1 MTSLFI
7 RFVLIFSFTFLLN
20 NCATKP
26 NDPTAN
32 NNADQLYIEARKFLD
47 KSLFQQ
53 AIDRYSKLETRYPYG
68 LYTQHAKLEK
78 AYALWKFNNNL
89 IEAISSIDRF
99 LAEFP
104 NHKLTD
110 YALYLKGRIY
120 FRDNL
125 GISGLFGSEDLSDRD
140 DSTMKESYNVFKEL
154 IEKYPDSNYSGDA
167 RKRMIFIY
175 QKLAKKEYQIAGYYH
190 SIGSYIASANRL
202 KYILEHYPKYNDQVA
217 VLQLLK
223 ENYTRLELDDLA
235 KNIDEIIN
243 SNL

>member
-1 MTSLFI
+1 MKIKLMLIYQFSYDEIFFSTWYNSLRMFSFFIKLVLFI
-7 RFVLIFSFTFLLN
+7 SFTFLLN

-32 NNADQLYIEARKFLD
+32 YNADQLYIEARKFLD

-53 AIDRYSKLETRYPYG
+53 AIDAYSKLESRYPYG

-99 LAEFP
+99 IAEFP
-104 NHKLTD
+104 NHNLAD

-125 GISGLFGSEDLSDRD
+125 GIAGLFGSEDLSDRD

-154 IEKYPDSNYSGDA
+154 IEKYPDSNYSDDA

-175 QKLAKKEYQIAGYYH
+175 QKLAKKRI
-190 SIGSYIASANRL
+190 
-202 KYILEHYPKYNDQVA
+202 
-217 VLQLLK
+217 
-223 ENYTRLELDDLA
+223 
-235 KNIDEIIN
+235 
-243 SNL
+243 

>member
-1 MTSLFI
+1 MLA
-7 RFVLIFSFTFLLN
+7 
-20 NCATKP
+20 NCATSP
-26 NDPTAN
+26 NDPLRNYSAQ
-32 NNADQLYIEARKFLD
+32 QLYLEARKFLD

-53 AIDRYSKLETRYPYG
+53 AIDAYSKLESRYPYG

-78 AYALWKFNNNL
+78 AYAYWKYNNNQ

-99 LAEFP
+99 IAEFP

-120 FRDNL
+120 FRDDL
-125 GISGLFGSEDLSDRD
+125 GIAGLFGSKDLSDRD
-140 DSTMKESYNVFKEL
+140 DSTMKESYNVFKDL
-154 IEKYPDSNYSGDA
+154 IEKYPNSNYSQDA

-175 QKLAKKEYQIAGYYH
+175 QKLAKKEYEIAGYYH
-190 SIGSYIASANRL
+190 SIGSFIASANRL
-202 KYILEHYPKYNDQVA
+202 KYILEYFPKYNDQVA
-217 VLQLLK
+217 VLKLLK
-223 ENYTRLELDDLA
+223 ENYTKLELDDLA

>member
-1 MTSLFI
+1 MISFSI
-7 RFVLIFSFTFLLN
+7 KSVLIIFFAFLLT
-20 NCATKP
+20 NCATNP
-26 NDPTAN
+26 NDPTRNYSAE
-32 NNADQLYIEARKFLD
+32 QLYLEARKFLD
-47 KSLFQQ
+47 KRLFQQ
-53 AIDRYSKLETRYPYG
+53 AIDAYSKLESRYPYG

-78 AYALWKFNNNL
+78 AYALWKYNNNL

-99 LAEFP
+99 IAEFP

-125 GISGLFGSEDLSDRD
+125 GIASLFGSKDLSDRD
-140 DSTMKESYNVFKEL
+140 DSTMKESYNIFREL
-154 IEKYPDSNYSGDA
+154 IEKYPDSIYSNDA
-167 RKRMIFIY
+167 RKRMIYTY
-175 QKLAKKEYQIAGYYH
+175 QKLAKKEFEIAEYYY

-202 KYILEHYPKYNDQVA
+202 KYILEYYPKYNDQIA
-217 VLQLLK
+217 VLRLLK
-223 ENYTRLELDDLA
+223 DAYTKLELNDLA